1 MKRITVEYRKFWRTR
16 HRELSLPER
25 WDELTGRQFVMAVR
39 LWLGT
44 VTQAQFLMGV
54 FGFRESELRRM
65 DDYQKWV
72 LLHAVDWMQD
82 LKRPHNAFFLRQL
95 PGSDL
100 TAPGPRLKGC
110 TLQQYMTVDTFFSQ
124 YLIAAEKG
132 GQFVQEKLDDFIAAL
147 YKKENEVFS
156 MTEGAAMNLRPEEI
170 RLVVLEDHLRVVR
183 GLDEC
188 MKQAIVMNYVLIR
201 SWLCRAFPHLFP
213 ETEQDDIPT
222 NKPKV
227 PKPTNWLQVFDAFVG
242 DNIADMEK
250 YQAMQATDAFRV
262 MNRRIR
268 EAKKRAAQR

>member
-1 MKRITVEYRKFWRTR
+1 MKRITVEYRRFWRTH

-25 WDELTGRQFVMAVR
+25 WDELTGRQLVMAVR

-54 FGFRESELRRM
+54 FGFRESEVRRM

-95 PGSDL
+95 PGTDL
-100 TAPGPRLKGC
+100 LAPGPRLKGC

-124 YLIAAEKG
+124 YLIEAEKG
-132 GQFVQEKLDDFIAAL
+132 GLFVQEKLDDFIAAL

-156 MTEGAAMNLRPEEI
+156 MTEGAAMDIKPEEI
-170 RLVVLEDHLRVVR
+170 RLVVLEEHLRVVR
-183 GLDEC
+183 GIDEC

-213 ETEQDDIPT
+213 ETEEDDKPT

-250 YQAMQATDAFRV
+250 YQAMQATDAFRI

-268 EAKKRAAQR
+268 EAKKRAATR